1 MTITARTVLLV
12 GLVFVDL
19 YSFRRYLVD
28 LADRSP
34 DSGSDYKINPLKNGK
49 SLVSGDSCGVQR
61 TVQSLHEDS
70 F

>member
-1 MTITARTVLLV
+1 MV

-28 LADRSP
+28 VGDRSP
-34 DSGSDYKINPLKNGK
+34 DSGSDYKINPLK
-49 SLVSGDSCGVQR
+49 SLVSGDSCGVER
-61 TVQSLHEDS
+61 TVQSFNEDS